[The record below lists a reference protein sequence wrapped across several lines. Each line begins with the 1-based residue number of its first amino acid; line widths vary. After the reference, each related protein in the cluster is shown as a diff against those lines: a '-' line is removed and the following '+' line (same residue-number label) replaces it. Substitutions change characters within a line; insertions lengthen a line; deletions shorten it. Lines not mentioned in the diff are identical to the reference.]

1 MLTIRYFAPHPKLRH
16 IINTYYVYRGQLAD
30 GAAISNRLITE
41 FANLRVLV
49 GGSWSGE
56 TKADGRFTVPDVV
69 MAGPNSYPTNVTV
82 SGEFRMFGMGFQP
95 LGWTALFRQS
105 ASDFADRAVDFADV
119 VGWHDR
125 QCALDA
131 VATILDDDMLV
142 DRVEEQ
148 VFQILAARQARL
160 SPVVRAVQDLL
171 ISHPVNRVDQL
182 STAVETSARQLERLT
197 KDSFGFSPKTTLRR
211 ARIRR
216 TINAMKGFVGRD
228 WESQAEIDYAD
239 QSHLIHEF
247 RRFTGM
253 TPNAYLR
260 QPNPLMDI
268 GHAMQAALF
277 AKMSQPHPAQQR
289 VQVAMTTA
297 APTRSVAVA
306 DAA

>member
-1 MLTIRYFAPHPKLRH
+1 MLDIRYFAPHPRLRH
-16 IINTYYVYRGQLAD
+16 IITTYYVYRGSLPE
-30 GAAISNRLITE
+30 GATISNRLITE

-49 GGSWSGE
+49 GGDWIGE
-56 TKADGRFTVPDVV
+56 TKADGRFVVPEVV
-69 MAGPNSYPTNVTV
+69 MAGPNSYPTNVSV
-82 SGEFRMFGMGFQP
+82 SGQFRMFGMGIQP
-95 LGWTALFRQS
+95 LGWTALFRQP
-105 ASDFADRAVDFADV
+105 AADFADRAVDFAEM
-119 VGWHDR
+119 VGAADR
-125 QCALDA
+125 ACAYDA
-131 VATILDDDMLV
+131 VATITDDEALV
-142 DRVEEQ
+142 ARVEDQ
-148 VFQILAARQARL
+148 VFHILAARQARL

-171 ISHPVNRVDQL
+171 VKQPVNRVDHL
-182 STAVETSARQLERLT
+182 SSAVETSARQLERLT

-228 WESQAEIDYAD
+228 WETQAEIDYAD

-260 QPNPLMDI
+260 ETNPLMDI

-277 AKMSQPHPAQQR
+277 SKMAQPHPAQQR
-289 VQVAMTTA
+289 VQVAMSVIS
-297 APTRSVAVA
+297 PTKGVRMA